1 MLVPLSWLQEYVNIE
16 VDPNVLGHRL
26 TMAGIELGEIIVHGG
41 WENCYVG
48 RVTEVNKH
56 PNADRLN
63 LCKVSINNTEVE
75 VVCGAPNVAAGQNIC
90 FAQIGA
96 TLHNPRTG
104 KTETL
109 KAAQIRG
116 VTSQGMICSE
126 LELGIGNS
134 HEGIVVLPQDAPV
147 GMPLDD
153 YLGETLLD
161 LELTPNRSDCLS
173 MLGVAH
179 EVAAIFK
186 LDVKEPSLQYET
198 CKPNINTIISAQVE
212 DYDLCKRYTGN
223 VITNVTIGDSPQ
235 WMQDRLSKV
244 GIRAINNIV
253 DITNYVML
261 EYNQPLH
268 AFDLDKIQ
276 NGTII
281 VRRAKQG
288 ETLETLD
295 AINRTL
301 TQDHLVI
308 ADSHKPIGLGGVIGG
323 ANSEIDENTTSIFL
337 ESATF
342 DNYNNRATAE
352 SFQLRTEA
360 TLRFEKGLRPEL
372 APIAL
377 QRASQLIYELA
388 GGKVCLGSI
397 DIQSSDIQLDPIIT
411 LTLDKLNK
419 MLGMD
424 IDSDTVLS
432 VLESLGMKTTLITIG
447 EISVIPP
454 YWRNDLQ
461 IEEDLVEEVI
471 RIIGYDEVPTIPL
484 SAPIPHQ
491 IRTPSIDLRNAL
503 RNSLAS
509 VGLQETISYPLITLE
524 ALKQCV
530 PLLDDQI
537 PLQVANPM
545 NSEQEYLRPSLRP
558 SILQTLQY
566 NQTHTDTETPIR
578 LFESG
583 RVFLQ
588 NKPNLP
594 REKDMIVGVISGP
607 LTPPSWITSNN
618 NTDFFDLKG
627 LVHAGLQK
635 VGINETYE
643 AHSEMCFKESCCAR
657 ILVNGSEVG
666 VIGELSESVINAF
679 DIRTP
684 NAILFELDLETILQS
699 QRTSTWAFNPLSRF
713 PTAKRDLALVLP
725 EDIPAESIIQALF
738 RDKLVIDA
746 NIFDVYSGD
755 TLTSGMKSLGVHIYF
770 QASNRTLTNKDVDK
784 ALSTLLKSLEKDM
797 GAVLRTT

>member
-63 LCKVSINNTEVE
+63 LCKVSINSTEVE

-153 YLGETLLD
+153 YLGDTLLD

-244 GIRAINNIV
+244 GVRAINNIV

-301 TQDHLVI
+301 TRDHLVI
-308 ADSHKPIGLGGVIGG
+308 SDSHKPIGLGGVIGG

-377 QRASQLIYELA
+377 QRASQLIHELA
-388 GGKVCLGSI
+388 GGNVCLGSI

-432 VLESLGMKTTLITIG
+432 VLESLGMKTTLIATG
-447 EISVIPP
+447 EITVIPP

-503 RNSLAS
+503 RNSFAS

-524 ALKQCV
+524 SLKQCV

-537 PLQVANPM
+537 PLKVANPM

-566 NQTHTDTETPIR
+566 NQTHTDPETPIR

-666 VIGELSESVINAF
+666 IIGELSESVINAF

-684 NAILFELDLETILQS
+684 NAILFELDLETILRS

-725 EDIPAESIIQALF
+725 EDIPAESIIQALS

-755 TLTSGMKSLGVHIYF
+755 TLPSGMKSLGVHIYF

>member
-63 LCKVSINNTEVE
+63 LCKVSINSTEVE

-104 KTETL
+104 NTETL

-153 YLGETLLD
+153 YLGDTLLD
-161 LELTPNRSDCLS
+161 LELTPNRSDCMS

-301 TQDHLVI
+301 TRDHLVI
-308 ADSHKPIGLGGVIGG
+308 SDSHKPIGLGGVIGG

-377 QRASQLIYELA
+377 QRASQLIHELA
-388 GGKVCLGSI
+388 GGNVCLGSI

-432 VLESLGMKTTLITIG
+432 VLESLGMQTTLIATG

-503 RNSLAS
+503 RNAFAS

-524 ALKQCV
+524 SLKQCV
-530 PLLDDQI
+530 PLLDEQI

-545 NSEQEYLRPSLRP
+545 NAEQEYLRPSLRP

-566 NQTHTDTETPIR
+566 NQTHTDPETPIR
-578 LFESG
+578 LFESS
-583 RVFLQ
+583 RVFLP

-627 LVHAGLQK
+627 LVHAGLRK

-643 AHSEMCFKESCCAR
+643 THSEMCFKESCCAR

-684 NAILFELDLETILQS
+684 NAILFELDLETILIS
-699 QRTSTWAFNPLSRF
+699 QRTSKWEFNPLSRF

-725 EDIPAESIIQALF
+725 QDIPAESIIQALS

-755 TLTSGMKSLGVHIYF
+755 TLPSGMKSLGVHIYF

>member
-63 LCKVSINNTEVE
+63 LCKVSINGTEVE

-104 KTETL
+104 NTETL

-153 YLGETLLD
+153 YLGDTLLD

-244 GIRAINNIV
+244 GIRTINNIV

-295 AINRTL
+295 AIHRTL
-301 TQDHLVI
+301 TRDHLVI
-308 ADSHKPIGLGGVIGG
+308 SDSHKPIGLGGVIGG

-352 SFQLRTEA
+352 SFQLRTDA

-377 QRASQLIYELA
+377 QRASQLIHELA
-388 GGKVCLGSI
+388 GGNVCLGSI

-432 VLESLGMKTTLITIG
+432 VLESLGMQTTLIATG

-503 RNSLAS
+503 RNAFAS

-524 ALKQCV
+524 SLKQCV

-566 NQTHTDTETPIR
+566 NQTHTDPETPIR

-643 AHSEMCFKESCCAR
+643 AHAEMCFKESCCAR

-684 NAILFELDLETILQS
+684 NAILFELDLETILRS

-725 EDIPAESIIQALF
+725 EDIPAESIIQALS

-755 TLTSGMKSLGVHIYF
+755 TLPSGMKSLGVHIYF

>member
-96 TLHNPRTG
+96 TLYNPRTG
-104 KTETL
+104 NTETL

-153 YLGETLLD
+153 YLGDTLLD

-301 TQDHLVI
+301 TRDHLVI
-308 ADSHKPIGLGGVIGG
+308 SDSHKPIGLGGVIGG

-377 QRASQLIYELA
+377 QRASQLIHELA
-388 GGKVCLGSI
+388 GGNVCLGSI

-432 VLESLGMKTTLITIG
+432 VLESLGMKTTLITTG

-491 IRTPSIDLRNAL
+491 IRTPSIDLQNAL
-503 RNSLAS
+503 RNSFAS

-524 ALKQCV
+524 SLKQCV

-594 REKDMIVGVISGP
+594 TEKDMIVGVISGP

-684 NAILFELDLETILQS
+684 NAILFELDLETILRS

-725 EDIPAESIIQALF
+725 EDIPAESIIQALS

-755 TLTSGMKSLGVHIYF
+755 TLPYGMKSLGVHIYF

>member
-26 TMAGIELGEIIVHGG
+26 TMAGIELGEIIIHGG

-63 LCKVSINNTEVE
+63 LCKVSINSTEVE

-153 YLGETLLD
+153 YLGDTLLD

-301 TQDHLVI
+301 TRDHLVI

-352 SFQLRTEA
+352 SFQLRTDA

-377 QRASQLIYELA
+377 QRASQLIHELA
-388 GGKVCLGSI
+388 GGNVCLGSI

-432 VLESLGMKTTLITIG
+432 VLESLGMKTTLIATG

-503 RNSLAS
+503 RNAFAS

-524 ALKQCV
+524 SLKQCV
-530 PLLDDQI
+530 PLLDEQI

-545 NSEQEYLRPSLRP
+545 NAEQEYLRPSLRP

-666 VIGELSESVINAF
+666 IIGELSESVINAF
-679 DIRTP
+679 DIRTS
-684 NAILFELDLETILQS
+684 NAILFELDLETILRS

-725 EDIPAESIIQALF
+725 EDIPAESIIQALS

-755 TLTSGMKSLGVHIYF
+755 TLPSGMKSLGVHIYF

>member
-63 LCKVSINNTEVE
+63 LCKVSINSTEVE

-104 KTETL
+104 NTETL

-153 YLGETLLD
+153 YLGDTLLD

-198 CKPNINTIISAQVE
+198 CKPNINTIIRAQVE

-377 QRASQLIYELA
+377 QRASQLIHELA
-388 GGKVCLGSI
+388 GGNVCLGSI

-432 VLESLGMKTTLITIG
+432 VLESLGMKTTLITTG

-503 RNSLAS
+503 RNAFAS

-524 ALKQCV
+524 SLKQCV

-643 AHSEMCFKESCCAR
+643 AHAEMCFKESCCAR

-684 NAILFELDLETILQS
+684 NAILFELDLETILIS
-699 QRTSTWAFNPLSRF
+699 QRTSKWEFNPLSRF

-725 EDIPAESIIQALF
+725 QDIPAESIIQALS

-755 TLTSGMKSLGVHIYF
+755 TLPSGMKSLGVHIYF